1 MAQCSD
7 GKRDVTPSDDQQLQ
21 RPPPMRKGT
30 MIKKAVIPAAGL
42 GTRFLP
48 ATKVQPKEMLPIVDK
63 PVIQFVIEEA
73 VSSGIDDIIIITGR
87 GKRTIEDYFD
97 FSPELENHLAH
108 NGKYEQLEQIRTIST
123 LVDIHYI
130 RQKEPKGLGDAVLK
144 AEKHIGNDAF
154 AVLLG
159 DDIIKSTVPCTKQ
172 LASLYEQYES
182 PILAVEHVPEEKT
195 SSYGIIKGEQVNRSL
210 YRLSDLIEKPTLQ
223 EAPSRLGI
231 VGRYLM
237 TADLFD
243 CIKRVPRS
251 SRSELQLTDAIRLL
265 LNERPVYAYVLD
277 GVRYDAGD
285 KIGYL
290 KAVIDFALERDELKR
305 ELIEYLTKKRF
316 ASEHDGPL

>member
-1 MAQCSD
+1 
-7 GKRDVTPSDDQQLQ
+7 
-21 RPPPMRKGT
+21 

-63 PVIQFVIEEA
+63 PVIQFVVEEA

-97 FSPELENHLAH
+97 FSPELENHLAR
-108 NGKYEQLEQIRTIST
+108 NGTYEQLEQIRTIST

-159 DDIIKSTVPCTKQ
+159 DDIITSTVPCTKQ
-172 LASLYEQYES
+172 LGTLYERYEN
-182 PILAVEHVPEEKT
+182 PILAVERVPEEKT
-195 SSYGIIKGEQVNRSL
+195 SSYGIIKGEQVNHSL
-210 YRLSDLIEKPTLQ
+210 YRLSDVIEKPTPQ
-223 EAPSRLGI
+223 EAPSLLGI
-231 VGRYLM
+231 VGRYVM

-265 LNERPVYAYVLD
+265 LNERPVYAWVLD

-290 KAVIDFALERDELKR
+290 KAVIDFALEREDLKR
-305 ELIEYLTKKRF
+305 ELIEYLAKKRL
-316 ASEHDGPL
+316 AREKDGPS

>member
-1 MAQCSD
+1 
-7 GKRDVTPSDDQQLQ
+7 
-21 RPPPMRKGT
+21 

-108 NGKYEQLEQIRTIST
+108 DGKYEQLEQIQTIST

-144 AEKHIGNDAF
+144 AEKHIGSDAF

-172 LASLYEQYES
+172 LGILYERYES
-182 PILAVEHVPEEKT
+182 PILAVEHVPEEKI
-195 SSYGIIKGEQVNRSL
+195 SSYGIIEGEQVNDSL
-210 YRLSDLIEKPTLQ
+210 YRLSDVIEKPTPQ

-231 VGRYLM
+231 VGRYVM

-251 SRSELQLTDAIRLL
+251 ARSELQLTDAIRLL

-277 GVRYDAGD
+277 GLRYDAGD

-290 KAVIDFALERDELKR
+290 KAVIDFALERDDLKR
-305 ELIEYLTKKRF
+305 ELMAYLATKRHAF
-316 ASEHDGPL
+316 ENGGRS

>member
-1 MAQCSD
+1 
-7 GKRDVTPSDDQQLQ
+7 
-21 RPPPMRKGT
+21 

-63 PVIQFVIEEA
+63 PVIQFVVEEA

-108 NGKYEQLEQIRTIST
+108 DGKYGQLEQIRTISS

-144 AEKHIGNDAF
+144 AEKHIGSDAF

-159 DDIIKSTVPCTKQ
+159 DDIIKSIVPCTKQ
-172 LASLYEQYES
+172 LGILYERYEN
-182 PILAVEHVPEEKT
+182 PILAVERVPEEKT
-195 SSYGIIKGEQVNRSL
+195 SSYGIIRGEQVSHSL
-210 YRLSDLIEKPTLQ
+210 YRLSDVIEKPSPQ

-231 VGRYLM
+231 VGRYVM

-251 SRSELQLTDAIRLL
+251 ARSELQLTDAIRLL
-265 LNERPVYAYVLD
+265 LNERPVCAYVLD

-290 KAVIDFALERDELKR
+290 KAVIDFALERDDLKR
-305 ELIEYLTKKRF
+305 ELIEYIVKKRLT
-316 ASEHDGPL
+316 SEHKAPS

>member
-1 MAQCSD
+1 
-7 GKRDVTPSDDQQLQ
+7 
-21 RPPPMRKGT
+21 

-63 PVIQFVIEEA
+63 PVIQFVVEEA

-159 DDIIKSTVPCTKQ
+159 DDIIKSTVPCTQQ

-182 PILAVEHVPEEKT
+182 PILAVERVPEEKI
-195 SSYGIIKGEQVNRSL
+195 SSYGIIKGGEVDHSL
-210 YRLSDLIEKPTLQ
+210 YRLSDVIEKPTLQ
-223 EAPSRLGI
+223 ETPSHLGI
-231 VGRYLM
+231 VGRYVM

-251 SRSELQLTDAIRLL
+251 AQSELQLTDAIRLL
-265 LNERPVYAYVLD
+265 LNERPVYAHVLD

-290 KAVIDFALERDELKR
+290 KAVIDFALERDDLKR
-305 ELIEYLTKKRF
+305 ELIEYLAKKRL
-316 ASEHDGPL
+316 ALENGGTS

>member
-1 MAQCSD
+1 M
-7 GKRDVTPSDDQQLQ
+7 
-21 RPPPMRKGT
+21 
-30 MIKKAVIPAAGL
+30 IPAAGL

-63 PVIQFVIEEA
+63 PVIQFVVEEA

-97 FSPELENHLAH
+97 FSPELENHLAR
-108 NGKYEQLEQIRTIST
+108 NGTYEQLEQIRTIST

-159 DDIIKSTVPCTKQ
+159 DDIITSTVPCTKQ
-172 LASLYEQYES
+172 LGTLYERYEN
-182 PILAVEHVPEEKT
+182 PILAVERVPEEKT
-195 SSYGIIKGEQVNRSL
+195 SSYGIIKGAQVNHSL
-210 YRLSDLIEKPTLQ
+210 YRLSDVIEKPTPQ
-223 EAPSRLGI
+223 EAPSLLGI
-231 VGRYLM
+231 VGRYVM

-265 LNERPVYAYVLD
+265 LNERPVYAWVLD

-290 KAVIDFALERDELKR
+290 KAVIDFALEREDLKR
-305 ELIEYLTKKRF
+305 ELIEYLAKKRL
-316 ASEHDGPL
+316 AREKDGPS

>member
-1 MAQCSD
+1 
-7 GKRDVTPSDDQQLQ
+7 
-21 RPPPMRKGT
+21 MRKGT

-130 RQKEPKGLGDAVLK
+130 RQKEPKGLGDAILK
-144 AEKHIGNDAF
+144 AEKHIGDNAF

-172 LASLYEQYES
+172 LTSLYERYDS
-182 PILAVEHVPEEKT
+182 PILAVERVPEEKI
-195 SSYGIIKGEQVNRSL
+195 SSYGIIKGEEVNPSF
-210 YRLSDLIEKPTLQ
+210 YRLSDVIEKPTLR
-223 EAPSRLGI
+223 EAPSHLGI
-231 VGRYLM
+231 VGRYVM

-251 SRSELQLTDAIRLL
+251 ARSELQLTDAIRLL

-277 GVRYDAGD
+277 GLRYDAGD

-290 KAVIDFALERDELKR
+290 KAVIDFALERDDLKR
-305 ELIEYLTKKRF
+305 ELLEYLAKKRLS
-316 ASEHDGPL
+316 SENGSPP

>member
-1 MAQCSD
+1 
-7 GKRDVTPSDDQQLQ
+7 
-21 RPPPMRKGT
+21 

-97 FSPELENHLAH
+97 FSPELENHLA
-108 NGKYEQLEQIRTIST
+108 NDGKYEQLEQIRTIST

-144 AEKHIGNDAF
+144 AEKHIGNDVF
-154 AVLLG
+154 ALLLG

-172 LASLYEQYES
+172 LDILYQRCEN
-182 PILAVEHVPEEKT
+182 PILAVARVPEEKT
-195 SSYGIIKGEQVNRSL
+195 SSYGIIKGEQVNHSL
-210 YRLSDLIEKPTLQ
+210 YRLSDVIEKPALR

-231 VGRYLM
+231 VGRYVM

-251 SRSELQLTDAIRLL
+251 ARSELQLTDAIRLL
-265 LNERPVYAYVLD
+265 LNERPVYACVFD

-290 KAVIDFALERDELKR
+290 KAVIDFALERDDLKR
-305 ELIEYLTKKRF
+305 ELIEYLAKKRL
-316 ASEHDGPL
+316 ALEEGGPS

>member
-1 MAQCSD
+1 
-7 GKRDVTPSDDQQLQ
+7 
-21 RPPPMRKGT
+21 MRKGT

-63 PVIQFVIEEA
+63 PIIQFVIEEA
-73 VSSGIDDIIIITGR
+73 VSSGIDNIIIITGR

-108 NGKYEQLEQIRTIST
+108 DGKYEQLEQIRKIST

-172 LASLYEQYES
+172 LDILYERCEG
-182 PILAVEHVPEEKT
+182 PILAVE
-195 SSYGIIKGEQVNRSL
+195 
-210 YRLSDLIEKPTLQ
+210 
-223 EAPSRLGI
+223 
-231 VGRYLM
+231 
-237 TADLFD
+237 
-243 CIKRVPRS
+243 RVP
-251 SRSELQLTDAIRLL
+251 
-265 LNERPVYAYVLD
+265 
-277 GVRYDAGD
+277 
-285 KIGYL
+285 
-290 KAVIDFALERDELKR
+290 
-305 ELIEYLTKKRF
+305 
-316 ASEHDGPL
+316 

>member
-1 MAQCSD
+1 
-7 GKRDVTPSDDQQLQ
+7 
-21 RPPPMRKGT
+21 
-30 MIKKAVIPAAGL
+30 VIPAAGL

-63 PVIQFVIEEA
+63 PVIQFVVEEA

-97 FSPELENHLAH
+97 FSPELENHLAR
-108 NGKYEQLEQIRTIST
+108 NGKYEQLERIRTIST

-159 DDIIKSTVPCTKQ
+159 DDIITSTVPCTKQ
-172 LASLYEQYES
+172 LGTLYERYEN
-182 PILAVEHVPEEKT
+182 PILAVERVPEEKT
-195 SSYGIIKGEQVNRSL
+195 SSYGIIKGEQVNHSL
-210 YRLSDLIEKPTLQ
+210 YRLSDVIEKPTPQ
-223 EAPSRLGI
+223 EAPSLLGI
-231 VGRYLM
+231 VGRYVM

-265 LNERPVYAYVLD
+265 LNERPVYAWVLD

-290 KAVIDFALERDELKR
+290 KAVIDFALEREDLKR
-305 ELIEYLTKKRF
+305 ELIEYLAKKRL
-316 ASEHDGPL
+316 AREKDGPS

>member
-1 MAQCSD
+1 
-7 GKRDVTPSDDQQLQ
+7 
-21 RPPPMRKGT
+21 
-30 MIKKAVIPAAGL
+30 
-42 GTRFLP
+42 
-48 ATKVQPKEMLPIVDK
+48 MLPIVDK

-108 NGKYEQLEQIRTIST
+108 DGKYEQLEQIKTIST

-144 AEKHIGNDAF
+144 AEKHIGSDAF

-172 LASLYEQYES
+172 LGILYERYES
-182 PILAVEHVPEEKT
+182 PILAVERVPDEKI

-210 YRLSDLIEKPTLQ
+210 YRLSDVIEKPTLR

-231 VGRYLM
+231 VGRYVM

-243 CIKRVPRS
+243 CIKRVSRS
-251 SRSELQLTDAIRLL
+251 ARSELQLTDAIRLL

-290 KAVIDFALERDELKR
+290 KAVIDFALERDDLKR
-305 ELIEYLTKKRF
+305 ELIEYLAKKRLV
-316 ASEHDGPL
+316 SENGGPS

>member
-1 MAQCSD
+1 
-7 GKRDVTPSDDQQLQ
+7 
-21 RPPPMRKGT
+21 

-48 ATKVQPKEMLPIVDK
+48 ATKAQPKEMLPIVDK
-63 PVIQFVIEEA
+63 PVIQFVVEEA

-97 FSPELENHLAH
+97 FSPELENHLAR
-108 NGKYEQLEQIRTIST
+108 NGTYEQLEQIRTIST

-159 DDIIKSTVPCTKQ
+159 DDIITSTVPCTKQ
-172 LASLYEQYES
+172 LGTLYERYEN
-182 PILAVEHVPEEKT
+182 PILAVERVPEEKT
-195 SSYGIIKGEQVNRSL
+195 SSYGIIKGEQVNHSL
-210 YRLSDLIEKPTLQ
+210 YRLSDVIEKPTPQ
-223 EAPSRLGI
+223 EAPSLLGI
-231 VGRYLM
+231 VGRYVM

-265 LNERPVYAYVLD
+265 LNERPVYAWVLD

-290 KAVIDFALERDELKR
+290 KAVIDFALEREDLKR
-305 ELIEYLTKKRF
+305 ELIEYLAKKRL
-316 ASEHDGPL
+316 AREKDGPS

>member
-1 MAQCSD
+1 
-7 GKRDVTPSDDQQLQ
+7 
-21 RPPPMRKGT
+21 

-63 PVIQFVIEEA
+63 PVIQFVVEEA

-97 FSPELENHLAH
+97 FSPELENHLAR
-108 NGKYEQLEQIRTIST
+108 NGKYEQLERIRTIST

-172 LASLYEQYES
+172 LGTLYERYEN
-182 PILAVEHVPEEKT
+182 PILAVERVPEEKT
-195 SSYGIIKGEQVNRSL
+195 SSYGIIKGEQVNHSL
-210 YRLSDLIEKPTLQ
+210 YRLSDVIEKPPPQ
-223 EAPSRLGI
+223 EAPSLLGI
-231 VGRYLM
+231 VGRYVM

-265 LNERPVYAYVLD
+265 LNERPVYAWVLD

-290 KAVIDFALERDELKR
+290 KAVIDFALEREDLKR
-305 ELIEYLTKKRF
+305 ELIEYLAKKRL
-316 ASEHDGPL
+316 AREKDGPS

>member
-1 MAQCSD
+1 
-7 GKRDVTPSDDQQLQ
+7 
-21 RPPPMRKGT
+21 

-63 PVIQFVIEEA
+63 PVIQFVVEEA

-97 FSPELENHLAH
+97 FSPELENHLAR
-108 NGKYEQLEQIRTIST
+108 NGTYEQLEQIRTIST

-159 DDIIKSTVPCTKQ
+159 DDIITSTVPCTKQ
-172 LASLYEQYES
+172 LGTLYERYEN
-182 PILAVEHVPEEKT
+182 PILAVERVPEEKT
-195 SSYGIIKGEQVNRSL
+195 SSYGIIKGAQVNHSL
-210 YRLSDLIEKPTLQ
+210 YRLSDVIEKPTPQ
-223 EAPSRLGI
+223 EAPSLLGI
-231 VGRYLM
+231 VGRYVM

-265 LNERPVYAYVLD
+265 LNERPVYAWVLD

-290 KAVIDFALERDELKR
+290 KAVIDFALEREDLKR
-305 ELIEYLTKKRF
+305 ELIEYLAKKRL
-316 ASEHDGPL
+316 AREKDGPS

>member
-1 MAQCSD
+1 
-7 GKRDVTPSDDQQLQ
+7 
-21 RPPPMRKGT
+21 

-108 NGKYEQLEQIRTIST
+108 DGKYGQLEQIRTIST

-172 LASLYEQYES
+172 LGILYERYES
-182 PILAVEHVPEEKT
+182 PVLAVERVSEEKT
-195 SSYGIIKGEQVNRSL
+195 SNYGIIKGEQVNDSL
-210 YRLSDLIEKPTLQ
+210 YRLTDVIEKPTLQ

-231 VGRYLM
+231 VGRYVM

-251 SRSELQLTDAIRLL
+251 EQSELQLTDAIRLL
-265 LNERPVYAYVLD
+265 LNERQVYAYVIEGL
-277 GVRYDAGD
+277 RYDAGD

-290 KAVIDFALERDELKR
+290 KAVIDFALERDDLKW
-305 ELIEYLTKKRF
+305 ELIEYLAKKLL
-316 ASEHDGPL
+316 ASERSGPS